1 MVVSGM
7 MIRALGVRTK
17 IFQCLIRNRPR
28 KSGALYMFQSE
39 LSGARSFRSSFCR
52 YPLPNRGPRERARA
66 NPTVGYLP
74 TSAPLLAQHNLKRT
88 YERVQQEGESL
99 LHPLCSPG
107 RGSNQKRSTST
118 ALCRCCT
125 TRRHTRSSAQA
136 RTNQR
141 RRQSL
146 APESRRRLPAC
157 RSLNMGA
164 KQSEA
169 LAGCRKAG
177 GGVVDGAG

>member
-1 MVVSGM
+1 MSCLANKGTGASGGDGALVVSGM

-39 LSGARSFRSSFCR
+39 PSGARSFRSRFVDIPSQI
-52 YPLPNRGPRERARA
+52 GRERA

-125 TRRHTRSSAQA
+125 TRRHTRSSAPA
-136 RTNQR
+136 RTKQR
-141 RRQSL
+141 R
-146 APESRRRLPAC
+146 ATKF
-157 RSLNMGA
+157 GA
-164 KQSEA
+164 RKSPKI
-169 LAGCRKAG
+169 AGLQTFEHGGKAE
-177 GGVVDGAG
+177 